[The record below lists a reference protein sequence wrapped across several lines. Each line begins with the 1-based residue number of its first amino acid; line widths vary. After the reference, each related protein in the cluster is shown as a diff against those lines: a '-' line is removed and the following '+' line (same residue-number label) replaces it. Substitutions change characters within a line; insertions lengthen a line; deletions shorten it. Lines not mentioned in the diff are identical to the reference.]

1 VDDGFVLAGKIGAA
15 MSIWRTDT
23 AGNPLWTK
31 TFGSVAS
38 DYANGVI
45 RTADGGFALG
55 GTSYRYAA
63 GGEYQYYVVKTDSSG
78 TFQWETLLGGA
89 NYEWCGGIDVT
100 GDGGLIFAGTTNS
113 YGSGGYDLE
122 LVRLDG
128 VEGDLVAAE
137 VALSPSSGVLPFT
150 VSVSTGFQNLTAH
163 PRRVAGR
170 LDIILGGGTT
180 LSGYRGGY
188 TNLVPGEVFNA
199 GWAQPLPAM
208 TGLLGE
214 NEFVLQLSDVTPA
227 PYNQPPYPGSGDTD
241 TSRFTVTAAAP

>member
-1 VDDGFVLAGKIGAA
+1 
-15 MSIWRTDT
+15 
-23 AGNPLWTK
+23 
-31 TFGSVAS
+31 
-38 DYANGVI
+38 
-45 RTADGGFALG
+45 
-55 GTSYRYAA
+55 
-63 GGEYQYYVVKTDSSG
+63 
-78 TFQWETLLGGA
+78 
-89 NYEWCGGIDVT
+89 
-100 GDGGLIFAGTTNS
+100 
-113 YGSGGYDLE
+113 
-122 LVRLDG
+122 
-128 VEGDLVAAE
+128 
-137 VALSPSSGVLPFT
+137 VLPFT

-188 TNLVPGEVFNA
+188 TNLVSGEVFNA

-214 NEFVLQLSDVTPA
+214 NEFVIQLSDVTPA